1 MVRVVKANA
10 SGIAPSGLSVGD
22 FVSTNGGVYRI
33 ASPGSPGASYNP
45 QSGYWSVS
53 ADQPTSSQFSRPAQN
68 AFTSAQKLAQENTA
82 KSQSFARE
90 QMAFQEAQNAKAMSF
105 NSAEA
110 EKNRAWQERMSN
122 TAHQR
127 QVKDL
132 LAAGLNPVL
141 SANGGSGAPVTSG
154 ATASG
159 VTSAG
164 AAGQVDTSYMNL
176 IGSLVNS
183 LISRQTSLDVANMSN
198 SVSMKIAQMNNA
210 VNRYMSDNSLSASL
224 GAASIAASSAA
235 NLARVNNQFSEY
247 MTKNYPN
254 NTWQQVNWI
263 MEQLFPNF
271 RSSRQLSEYVFD
283 PKVRDLSD
291 EEIQRFVFD
300 FYDDMRNNPNKKE
313 AERRAREIIENRN
326 K

>member
-1 MVRVVKANA
+1 MAKIVKANS
-10 SGIAPSGLSVGD
+10 SGIAPAGLSVGD

-53 ADQPTSSQFSRPAQN
+53 ADQPTSSQFSNTAQN
-68 AFTSAQKLAQENTA
+68 AFTSAQKLAQENTE

-141 SANGGSGAPVTSG
+141 SANGGSGAAVTSG

-159 VTSAG
+159 VTSSG
-164 AAGQVDTSYMNL
+164 ASGQVDTSYMNL

-235 NLARVNNQFSEY
+235 NLARINNQFSEY
-247 MTKNYPN
+247 MTTHYPN
-254 NTWQQVNWI
+254 NTWQQINWI
-263 MEQLFPNF
+263 MEQIMPGF
-271 RSSRQLSEYVFD
+271 RSGKQANEYVFD
-283 PKVRDLSD
+283 PKDFELSD
-291 EEIQRFVFD
+291 EKMRE
-300 FYDDMRNNPNKKE
+300 FYFKDLATRNDIDRKK
-313 AERRAREIIENRN
+313 AESIARYWLEHRD